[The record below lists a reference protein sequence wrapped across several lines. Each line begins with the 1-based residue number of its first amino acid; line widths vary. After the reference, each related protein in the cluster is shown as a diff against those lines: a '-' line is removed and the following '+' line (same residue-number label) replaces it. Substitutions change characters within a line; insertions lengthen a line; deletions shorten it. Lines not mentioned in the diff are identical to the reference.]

1 MSFAT
6 AEEARK
12 HRNVY
17 LAVLA
22 ALATLT
28 AVTVAVAEMHFLSTP
43 MAVAV
48 ALLVACIKGGLV
60 ASFFMH
66 LISEKTTLYGI
77 LVLCVIFFF
86 VLLLLPLATEFTN
99 VTT

>member
-6 AEEARK
+6 PEDARK
-12 HRNVY
+12 HRNIY
-17 LAVLA
+17 LAVLV
-22 ALATLT
+22 ALAVLT
-28 AVTVAVAEMHFLSTP
+28 GVTVLVAQMHFLSTP

-77 LVLCVIFFF
+77 LVICVVFFF

-99 VTT
+99 VST